1 MEQTYMKE
9 QPILNLLLK
18 MSLPMVVSM
27 LVNSLYNIVDSF
39 FVAKISENAM
49 TALSLVFPVQNL
61 INAVMIGFGI
71 GINAVISFYLG
82 AADQKKADQAA
93 SQGMLLGTFHGILLM
108 IICLVVIHPFLSLF
122 TNDAEIVNLGLR
134 YSKIVFLFSVF
145 FAWELVFE
153 KVFPVPVPVLPFSVL
168 SF

>member
-1 MEQTYMKE
+1 
-9 QPILNLLLK
+9 
-18 MSLPMVVSM
+18 MVVSM

-145 FAWELVFE
+145 LHGNWFLKRFFKLLV
-153 KVFPVPVPVLPFSVL
+153 K
-168 SF
+168 

>member
-71 GINAVISFYLG
+71 GINAVISFYL
-82 AADQKKADQAA
+82 
-93 SQGMLLGTFHGILLM
+93 
-108 IICLVVIHPFLSLF
+108 
-122 TNDAEIVNLGLR
+122 
-134 YSKIVFLFSVF
+134 
-145 FAWELVFE
+145 
-153 KVFPVPVPVLPFSVL
+153 
-168 SF
+168 

>member
-71 GINAVISFYLG
+71 GINAVISF
-82 AADQKKADQAA
+82 
-93 SQGMLLGTFHGILLM
+93 
-108 IICLVVIHPFLSLF
+108 
-122 TNDAEIVNLGLR
+122 
-134 YSKIVFLFSVF
+134 
-145 FAWELVFE
+145 
-153 KVFPVPVPVLPFSVL
+153 
-168 SF
+168 